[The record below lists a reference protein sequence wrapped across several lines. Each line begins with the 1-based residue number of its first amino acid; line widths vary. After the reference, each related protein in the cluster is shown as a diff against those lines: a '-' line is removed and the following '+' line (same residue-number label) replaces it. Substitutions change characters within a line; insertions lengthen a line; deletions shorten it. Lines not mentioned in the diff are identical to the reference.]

1 MANGPPPSAAESSGS
16 ASSRQYESY
25 IASATPSLAAQPQSQ
40 HPGYHATPSSASSS
54 NPTSST
60 NVPGDNHWSEFSQQ
74 YNYGSWPAMQWSGY
88 PTSTMS
94 YPSSSTMPATGH
106 YNYQSYYPST
116 TTAASALH
124 LPSYVP
130 PVPSN
135 SPGSFVPKQEEREAK
150 IPAAQV
156 QPIVVPPPTPPPP
169 LKDYRHWDKAL
180 KDFFREAGLFET
192 LKGFESDVLIMSSDW
207 EEDRI
212 PKALQTLVKRL
223 SGVSEY
229 PKMNPTN
236 SDPDT
241 AMSVDEDDQTKDAR
255 IPLEDRKLTYL
266 KLAEGEIP
274 RTRTSINKSI
284 SQLLAKNRAKINE
297 SNRSEFLYSMSE
309 RRQKIQEATS
319 DTPTTVDPALLG
331 SCARTDAKSI
341 DRDEQ
346 FRYDVVKNTGDGPLS
361 RTMKAGETK
370 VDEAIA
376 EARVKS
382 ESGNLSTEELLRR
395 AQDEERLT
403 ASRYPALDE
412 RLKNVESHFA
422 VRFDSSCLEEHII
435 KLEKEYPPWAAL
447 HFNQPNRGWPAPPR
461 TTPIIVPPSLRPKED
476 APLTTASNAK
486 AKPVESVPPPM
497 ESFDTPST
505 SSSTKSAAAS
515 GIAENL
521 AKAKARNSKSSLHR
535 AVMEKLQVQ
544 QAMNELGEGGGS

>member
-1 MANGPPPSAAESSGS
+1 
-16 ASSRQYESY
+16 
-25 IASATPSLAAQPQSQ
+25 
-40 HPGYHATPSSASSS
+40 
-54 NPTSST
+54 
-60 NVPGDNHWSEFSQQ
+60 
-74 YNYGSWPAMQWSGY
+74 
-88 PTSTMS
+88 
-94 YPSSSTMPATGH
+94 MPATGH
-106 YNYQSYYPST
+106 YNYQSYYPT
-116 TTAASALH
+116 QTTATSALH
-124 LPSYVP
+124 LPSYVA

-135 SPGSFVPKQEEREAK
+135 PPASFVPKQEEREAK

-156 QPIVVPPPTPPPP
+156 RPIAVPPPTPPPP
-169 LKDYRHWDKAL
+169 LEDYRHWDKAL
-180 KDFFREAGLFET
+180 KDFFHEAGLFET

-229 PKMNPTN
+229 LKMNPTSN
-236 SDPDT
+236 DPDS

-266 KLAEGEIP
+266 KLAEGEVP
-274 RTRTSINKSI
+274 RTPTSINKSI
-284 SQLLAKNRAKINE
+284 SQLLAKNRAKINA

-319 DTPTTVDPALLG
+319 DTPTTVDPTLLG

-341 DRDEQ
+341 DRNEQ
-346 FRYDVVKNTGDGPLS
+346 FRYDIVKNTGDGPLS

-370 VDEAIA
+370 ADEATA

-382 ESGNLSTEELLRR
+382 EIGTLSTEELLRR

-412 RLKNVESHFA
+412 RLKSVESHFA
-422 VRFDSSCLEEHII
+422 VRFVPSQPRTLFARLKLLEEHII

-476 APLTTASNAK
+476 MPPTTASNAK
-486 AKPVESVPPPM
+486 AKPTESVPPPM

-505 SSSTKSAAAS
+505 SSSAKSAAAS